1 MVKKS
6 LSGDLHKNGKRGRH
20 GIKSDTVLVRTEL
33 KNGVSPNQNKDCLFI
48 KHLFWCFFLKKLCGL
63 NSLGGIGIFLLFLKT
78 PLVA

>member
-33 KNGVSPNQNKDCLFI
+33 KNGVSPRRSSIDF
-48 KHLFWCFFLKKLCGL
+48 
-63 NSLGGIGIFLLFLKT
+63 
-78 PLVA
+78 A

>member
-33 KNGVSPNQNKDCLFI
+33 KNGVSPKKI
-48 KHLFWCFFLKKLCGL
+48 KPKERSKKLYTFAAWQIQI
-63 NSLGGIGIFLLFLKT
+63 NK
-78 PLVA
+78 